1 MTPVSAAACWVTLG
15 KCCFCVCFL
24 VFANCPVQVS
34 WPFPIQQVFFRN
46 HKTLF
51 QRVVQRYHPCSL
63 APKVVKTK
71 EAHSEPLPR
80 KGIRNDFVTK
90 WAASELQ
97 GMV

>member
-1 MTPVSAAACWVTLG
+1 MLG
-15 KCCFCVCFL
+15 YPREMLLLRLFPCLCQL
-24 VFANCPVQVS
+24 SCPGKLAFS
-34 WPFPIQQVFFRN
+34 NLASIF

-71 EAHSEPLPR
+71 EAHSEPLPS

-90 WAASELQ
+90 LAASELQ